1 MSSKRHS
8 ILPAIDRSGPKPPV
22 NFSST
27 LIISDNAILQGTHS
41 ITMQAETVIH
51 PRCRF
56 ESNEG
61 SVLIGRRCIV
71 HERAHIGARPENPE
85 TAGTGGVAVG
95 DYVQIEVGSIIESG
109 GTEIGEGSLIQV
121 GSKIGSGTKIG
132 AVRYFV
138 CSPLRHACEANG
150 DQELYDIPNVRCSRR
165 QHITRLYCR
174 LLERH
179 ATNGPTRRIRSK
191 KTRHG

>member
-132 AVRYFV
+132 AN
-138 CSPLRHACEANG
+138 CTISPMSVVPAGSTLPDYTVVYSNGTQRTDRRDASDLRKLGMVKQIAVLRHM
-150 DQELYDIPNVRCSRR
+150 IPSN
-165 QHITRLYCR
+165 
-174 LLERH
+174 
-179 ATNGPTRRIRSK
+179 PDK
-191 KTRHG
+191 FK

>member
-1 MSSKRHS
+1 M
-8 ILPAIDRSGPKPPV
+8 
-22 NFSST
+22 
-27 LIISDNAILQGTHS
+27 
-41 ITMQAETVIH
+41 IH

-71 HERAHIGARPENPE
+71 HERAHIGAQPANPE

-132 AVRYFV
+132 LVGVFAY
-138 CSPLRHACEANG
+138 SPLQHVREANG
-150 DQELYDIPNVRCSRR
+150 NQELHDIPNVRCSPR
-165 QHITRLYCR
+165 
-174 LLERH
+174 
-179 ATNGPTRRIRSK
+179 
-191 KTRHG
+191 